1 VYVTNQ
7 ANTGKGR
14 RKSNSAILGCRVART
29 TATID
34 LLVTILR

>member
-1 VYVTNQ
+1 VHVTKQ
-7 ANTGKGR
+7 THTGKGR
-14 RKSNSAILGCRVART
+14 RKSNSATLGCRVVRK